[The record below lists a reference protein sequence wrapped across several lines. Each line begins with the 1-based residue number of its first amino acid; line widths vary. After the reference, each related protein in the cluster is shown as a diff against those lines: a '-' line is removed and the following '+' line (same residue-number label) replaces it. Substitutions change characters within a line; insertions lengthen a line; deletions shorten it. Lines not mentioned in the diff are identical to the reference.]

1 MELQLYFFKK
11 NKMLMKIFQKY
22 CRNFGIDFLKRP
34 KMDIFRV
41 AFLNFWNLGV
51 LWTFLGA
58 REARPRKIDTN

>member
-1 MELQLYFFKK
+1 MK
-11 NKMLMKIFQKY
+11 NFQKF

-58 REARPRKIDTN
+58 REARPRKIDTNYQTKKKKDL